1 MNAAAKVLDPCS
13 ASRMMWFDK
22 QDQRALFGDI
32 RDEEHVLCDGR
43 VLKVEPN
50 VIMDFRSLPFED
62 GAFKLV
68 VFDPPHLKYAGKDS
82 WLRAKY
88 GVLTND
94 WRDDISKGFAE
105 CFRVL
110 ASDGVLI
117 FKWAE
122 DQIKVSELLALTDE
136 KPLFGHKSGKR
147 EKTHWITFMKRSTM
161 TEAQLP
167 LIPRWAVLPH
177 PPRHAGFL
185 QPDREVPGYTLE
197 QMLEYGRVC
206 AIEAVKQSK

>member
-1 MNAAAKVLDPCS
+1 MTTAAKILDPCCG
-13 ASRMMWFDK
+13 SRMFWFDK
-22 QDQRALFGDI
+22 ANQQALFGDI
-32 RDEEHVLCDGR
+32 RDEEHLLCDGQ

-68 VFDPPHLKYAGKDS
+68 VFDPPHLTRAGVDS
-82 WLRAKY
+82 WMRAKY
-88 GVLTND
+88 GVLTSD

-110 ASDGVLI
+110 ATDGVLI

-122 DQIKVSELLALTDE
+122 TQVLVSELLALTDQ

-147 EKTHWITFMKRSTM
+147 EKTHWITFMKR
-161 TEAQLP
+161 
-167 LIPRWAVLPH
+167 
-177 PPRHAGFL
+177 
-185 QPDREVPGYTLE
+185 
-197 QMLEYGRVC
+197 
-206 AIEAVKQSK
+206 

>member
-1 MNAAAKVLDPCS
+1 MSAAAKVLDPCS

-50 VIMDFRSLPFED
+50 VIMDFRSLPFDD
-62 GAFKLV
+62 GTFKLV
-68 VFDPPHLKYAGKDS
+68 VFDPPHLRHAGVDS
-82 WLRAKY
+82 WLRSKY
-88 GVLTND
+88 GVLTDN
-94 WRDDISKGFAE
+94 WRDDIAKGFSE

-122 DQIKVSELLALTDE
+122 DQIKVREILALTDE

-147 EKTHWITFMKRSTM
+147 EKTHWVTFMKRG
-161 TEAQLP
+161 LP
-167 LIPRWAVLPH
+167 
-177 PPRHAGFL
+177 
-185 QPDREVPGYTLE
+185 
-197 QMLEYGRVC
+197 C
-206 AIEAVKQSK
+206 A